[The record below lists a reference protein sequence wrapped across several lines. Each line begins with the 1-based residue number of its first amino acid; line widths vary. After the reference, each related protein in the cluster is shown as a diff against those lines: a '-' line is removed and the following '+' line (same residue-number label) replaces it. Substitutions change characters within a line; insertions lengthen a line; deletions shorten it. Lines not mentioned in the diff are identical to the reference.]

1 MARGRNKK
9 GQFTKGH
16 SRSRGRTQ
24 TVRVREDIVVR
35 AARPVARR
43 RHHRSGGGLGGSL
56 GSIIGGASTH
66 AEVVAPLTGGF
77 IVGKLQDSAL
87 FDKLPDIPIV
97 GDYLGKK
104 GEALALMHFLRPHSS
119 GIYRDVKI
127 ALGAI
132 CGFEFATTGSIKGV

>member
-1 MARGRNKK
+1 MARGRNRK
-9 GQFTKGH
+9 GQFTKGR

-24 TVRVREDIVVR
+24 TVRIREEIAVR
-35 AARPVARR
+35 AARPLARR
-43 RHHRSGGGLGGSL
+43 RSHRSGGLGGSL
-56 GSIIGGASTH
+56 GSIIGGAATH

-77 IVGKLQDSAL
+77 IVGKLQESAL

-132 CGFEFATTGSIKGV
+132 CGFEFATTGEIKGY